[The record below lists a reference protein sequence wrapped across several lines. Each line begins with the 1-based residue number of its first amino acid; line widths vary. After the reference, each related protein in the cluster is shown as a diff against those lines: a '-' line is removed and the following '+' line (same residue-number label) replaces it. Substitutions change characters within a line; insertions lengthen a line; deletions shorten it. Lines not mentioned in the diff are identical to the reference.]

1 MIIEL
6 VDAIKGIFEPDE
18 PEAVQKQKD
27 PDVAEQTNRI
37 DPASEKLIFPYNRTE
52 RYGASILF
60 TAYETH
66 SPGLYADPK
75 GKELLLAQGKS
86 TAAKKDEIYKDHA
99 DDQRQRET
107 ALAKLKKDDEKKRQ
121 EIIADNSTFRM
132 PDGAGEA
139 SSPAIKLYLPP
150 SLTQADGFSF
160 AQPELGAIGAGI
172 ENSLTGGGSLL
183 GSLGKAAKDGIQ
195 SITDFATG
203 GLSGPQAS
211 LAMTKMAGRLGK
223 AGGVGTEAGAAA
235 ALVGGVVV
243 NPNVRA
249 LFKGVNLREFTFQ
262 FKFIAKSRREA
273 EEVEK
278 IIKMF
283 RSCAY
288 PESIDVGGISAGYKF
303 PHRFEIDIMY
313 NDKVRI
319 GNKMKKCYLKSI
331 STTYNA
337 SSMAFH
343 SDGKPVEIDVSLSF
357 MEERTLTRADIIE
370 EDGY

>member
-6 VDAIKGIFEPDE
+6 VDAVKGIFEPDE

-66 SPGLYADPK
+66 SPGVYTTPEGIEKLNSERSTFESDVKKLVSEYKDDPK
-75 GKELLLAQGKS
+75 QL
-86 TAAKKDEIYKDHA
+86 D
-99 DDQRQRET
+99 T
-107 ALAKLKKDDEKKRQ
+107 ALRKLKKDHDKRNQ
-121 EIIADNSTFRM
+121 EIDANNNSFRL

-172 ENSLTGGGSLL
+172 ENSLTGGSSLL
-183 GSLGKAAKDGIQ
+183 GSLGNAAKDGIQ